1 MSATLHYGTLEYFG
15 SLLQMKFIY
24 WMDDNFRHYA
34 NIGNNIGHKM
44 YIIFSLIIDS
54 NVENMNIVIGNMNNM
69 NNVLHPDY
77 PYYSWLFTAGARGEV
92 RIAKNVSIHNISLPI
107 FYWFSDFLH
116 LKISSQK
123 SVYNISILKIFSP
136 KTISPDFHCNHSM
149 VWGGDSNFDIWLT
162 EIKILL

>member
-1 MSATLHYGTLEYFG
+1 MSATLHFGTLKYFG
-15 SLLQMKFIY
+15 SLLQMKFGY

-92 RIAKNVSIHNISLPI
+92 RIAKSVSIHKFSLPI
-107 FYWFSDFLH
+107 SY
-116 LKISSQK
+116 
-123 SVYNISILKIFSP
+123 
-136 KTISPDFHCNHSM
+136 
-149 VWGGDSNFDIWLT
+149 
-162 EIKILL
+162 